1 MLVFYCNNQK
11 NKKILAIIFKIKYN
25 YNGGRI

>member
-1 MLVFYCNNQK
+1 MLVFIVIIKK